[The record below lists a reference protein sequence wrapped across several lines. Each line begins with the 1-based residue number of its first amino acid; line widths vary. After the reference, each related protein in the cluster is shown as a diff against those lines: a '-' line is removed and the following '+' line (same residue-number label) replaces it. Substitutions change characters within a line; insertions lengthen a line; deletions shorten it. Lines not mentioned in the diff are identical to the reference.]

1 MKRPAIRADALTVLA
16 NVGNCSSVTT
26 TAPGVTSVGG
36 RLLRTPAERF
46 AAKVRVLES
55 GCHIWQGSR
64 TRGGYGQFR
73 VGSDIVYAHRFAYEQ
88 AFGVIAPG
96 LQCDHICNVTLCV
109 NPLHLQ
115 LVTQAQN
122 LMLARVRA
130 GYGDI
135 YLWEDALDAGLA
147 VELEDLLPDG
157 RRARRAAAR
166 LTW

>member
-1 MKRPAIRADALTVLA
+1 MKPLAIRADALSVATG
-16 NVGNCSSVTT
+16 VGDRLSVT
-26 TAPGVTSVGG
+26 AANEVTGLGG
-36 RLLRTPAERF
+36 RLLRTPAQRF
-46 AAKVRVLES
+46 AAKVRVLDS
-55 GCHIWQGSR
+55 GCHIWQGCR

-73 VGSDIVYAHRFAYEQ
+73 LGDDVVYAHRFAYEQ
-88 AFGVIAPG
+88 AFGAIAPD

-115 LVTQAQN
+115 CVTQEQN

-147 VELEDLLPDG
+147 VELDDLLPDG
-157 RRARRAAAR
+157 PRARRAAAR